1 MSIFT
6 KDIYIRERKKQIYL
20 VLSVFLLSLI
30 FRTALSVTY
39 TVQGQDFITCSL
51 IDNQIII
58 ITSDSVA
65 GQIVLVIESFNE
77 LLPHIVIPIAMYIVP
92 LRKMSKSIKFNSAL
106 LDEDQEDSSKD
117 EQQNQQRISTMLSS
131 RLSDSSPSNTKKKR
145 FLTSD

>member
-6 KDIYIRERKKQIYL
+6 KDIYIKERKKQIYL

-39 TVQGQDFITCSL
+39 TVQGEDFITCST
-51 IDNQIII
+51 IDEQIVI

-92 LRKMSKSIKFNSAL
+92 LRKRSKSIRFNSAL
-106 LDEDQEDSSKD
+106 LDEDEEDSSRD
-117 EQQNQQRISTMLSS
+117 
-131 RLSDSSPSNTKKKR
+131 
-145 FLTSD
+145 